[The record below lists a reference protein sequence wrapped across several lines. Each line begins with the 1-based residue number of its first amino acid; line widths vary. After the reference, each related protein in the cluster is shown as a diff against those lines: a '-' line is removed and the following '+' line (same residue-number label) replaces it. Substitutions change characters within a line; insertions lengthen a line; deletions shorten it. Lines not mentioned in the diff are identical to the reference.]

1 MLTWAHLLTV
11 QKKYVTKKDMYSSST
26 KYGKVAV
33 STTKY
38 RKVAPNVAKCHKVK
52 LCFADVNGKSMQ
64 NWYVVTL
71 FEIVRHLEGGQ
82 GENCDHYMA
91 RYCHVLTFGFC

>member
-52 LCFADVNGKSMQ
+52 LCFADASPIFEPNRP
-64 NWYVVTL
+64 L
-71 FEIVRHLEGGQ
+71 FTHFCSFYRFLIIFT
-82 GENCDHYMA
+82 
-91 RYCHVLTFGFC
+91 TFVYHFQLLSTIFGYI

>member
-52 LCFADVNGKSMQ
+52 LCFADACKCNDA
-64 NWYVVTL
+64 
-71 FEIVRHLEGGQ
+71 F
-82 GENCDHYMA
+82 A
-91 RYCHVLTFGFC
+91 